1 MHNLIRKPHLLFIPH
16 QENNYQPHALR
27 HRPLLIY
34 SLLLVLVKFVATML
48 LLNLY
53 PNEAEFSTITT
64 KRIIELSNQARAEKG
79 ISILR
84 ENDLL
89 NQAAALKARDM
100 LAHNYFAHYSPQ
112 KVAPWHWFK
121 EVNYNYTYAG
131 ENLAMNFSEA
141 EDALSAWLASPTHR
155 DNILSQNYEDI
166 GVAVVV
172 GEINGKE
179 TTLVVQLFGQRFVA
193 IAGEETFRPE
203 AREVQVPAPNNQPSI
218 PVENQAP
225 ATVEITPQASQ
236 QEVTLT
242 SGNSGHWLTKFIN
255 FSTRF
260 IFVLLVFIIINLLLT
275 IFIRIEIQHKPI
287 ILHSLLV
294 ILLGLAMI
302 FFRTHFMEGLGQ
314 IIIM

>member
-1 MHNLIRKPHLLFIPH
+1 MHRLLCRPHLLFIPH
-16 QENNYQPHALR
+16 QENNYQPHVLR

-34 SLLLVLVKFVATML
+34 SFLLVLVKFVATML

-53 PNEAEFSTITT
+53 PSEAEFSTITT
-64 KRIIELSNQARAEKG
+64 KRIIELTNQARAEKG
-79 ISILR
+79 ISVLR

-121 EVNYNYTYAG
+121 EVSYNYTYAG

-141 EDALSAWLASPTHR
+141 EDAMTAWLASPTHR
-155 DNILSQNYEDI
+155 DNLLSQNYEDI

-172 GEINGKE
+172 GEINGEE

-193 IAGEETFRPE
+193 VAGEETFRPE
-203 AREVQVPAPNNQPSI
+203 AREIQVPEQNNQPLV
-218 PVENQAP
+218 PAGNQAP
-225 ATVEITPQASQ
+225 TAVEITPEASQ
-236 QEVTLT
+236 QEVTLAPET
-242 SGNSGHWLTKFIN
+242 GGHWLDKFIN

-260 IFVLLVFIIINLLLT
+260 IFILIIFIVINLLLT

-294 ILLGLAMI
+294 IILGLAMI
-302 FFRTHFMEGLGQ
+302 FFKTHFIEGLGK

>member
-1 MHNLIRKPHLLFIPH
+1 
-16 QENNYQPHALR
+16 
-27 HRPLLIY
+27 
-34 SLLLVLVKFVATML
+34 
-48 LLNLY
+48 
-53 PNEAEFSTITT
+53 
-64 KRIIELSNQARAEKG
+64 
-79 ISILR
+79 
-84 ENDLL
+84 
-89 NQAAALKARDM
+89 
-100 LAHNYFAHYSPQ
+100 
-112 KVAPWHWFK
+112 
-121 EVNYNYTYAG
+121 VNYNYTYAG

-172 GEINGKE
+172 GEINGTE

-314 IIIM
+314 IIVM

>member
-1 MHNLIRKPHLLFIPH
+1 
-16 QENNYQPHALR
+16 
-27 HRPLLIY
+27 
-34 SLLLVLVKFVATML
+34 ML

-53 PNEAEFSTITT
+53 PSEAEFSTITT
-64 KRIIELSNQARAEKG
+64 KRIIELTNQARAEKG
-79 ISILR
+79 ISVLR

-121 EVNYNYTYAG
+121 EVSYNYTYAG

-141 EDALSAWLASPTHR
+141 EDAMTAWLASPTHR
-155 DNILSQNYEDI
+155 DNLLSQNYEDI

-172 GEINGKE
+172 GEINGEE

-193 IAGEETFRPE
+193 VAGEETFRPE
-203 AREVQVPAPNNQPSI
+203 AREIQVPEQNNQPLV
-218 PVENQAP
+218 PAGNQAP
-225 ATVEITPQASQ
+225 TAVEITPEASQ

-242 SGNSGHWLTKFIN
+242 PETGGHWLDKFIN

-260 IFVLLVFIIINLLLT
+260 IFILIIFIVINLLLT

-294 ILLGLAMI
+294 IILGLAMI
-302 FFRTHFMEGLGQ
+302 FFKTHFIEGLGK